1 MNHSLLDTLTNQLF
15 ALLSN
20 PLTLVCAL
28 VSAGMLAFAA
38 WLLLFQR
45 RLFFLAL
52 KNLRRNL
59 VRTLLTT
66 TAIMVLVFMI
76 TLIWTVIFFLDM
88 ATTEQS
94 KNLKL
99 IITERWQVPS
109 QVPMTYADYLDP
121 AKPAFLRELQGL
133 YGEKDFMIWSFYGG
147 TMDPAK
153 RTPENIIFFFA
164 MRPDQI
170 RPMMDDLEN
179 LDQDLIEKMKDPRK
193 PEAVLLGRDKLQA
206 ANLKVGSRFKLSSI
220 NYKDMDLEFEVVGEL
235 PDGRYSSS
243 AIMNID
249 YFNKAFDKYQQ
260 QHNGTPHPL
269 SDRRLN
275 LIWLRVPD
283 KATFDQVGN
292 LVENASVFK
301 SRPVKVETASSGIG
315 AFLDAYRDI
324 LWRMKWELVP
334 AMLVIMALVMANA
347 ISITVRERRGEMAV
361 LKVLG
366 FRPNQVLQLVLG
378 EALLVG
384 GLSGLLAAFGT
395 YALFNYTWGGL
406 PFRIG
411 FFPVFRI
418 PEFALLWGLAIGSG
432 TAFLGSIVPAW
443 NARSV
448 KVSEVFSRVA

>member
-1 MNHSLLDTLTNQLF
+1 MNDLLEALANQLT
-15 ALLSN
+15 ALLMN
-20 PLTLVCAL
+20 PISLASAV
-28 VSAGMLAFAA
+28 VSLAVLAFGA
-38 WLLLFQR
+38 WFVLFRR

-52 KNLRRNL
+52 KNLRRNP
-59 VRTLLTT
+59 VRTLLTA
-66 TAIMVLVFMI
+66 TATVVLVFMI
-76 TLIWTVIFFLDM
+76 TLIWTVVFFLDM

-99 IITERWQVPS
+99 IITERWQIPS
-109 QVPMTYADYLDP
+109 QIPMTYADYLDP
-121 AKPAFLRELQGL
+121 ASPAFLPELRGL

-153 RTPENIIFFFA
+153 RTPENLIFFFA

-179 LDQDLIEKMKDPRK
+179 LDQDLLDKMKDPRK
-193 PEAVLLGRDKLQA
+193 PEADLVGRDKLQA
-206 ANLKVGSRFKLSSI
+206 MNLQVGSRFKLVSI
-220 NYKDMDLEFEVVGEL
+220 NYKDMDLEFEVAGEL

-249 YFNKAFDKYQQ
+249 YFNKAFDKYYQ
-260 QHNGTPHPL
+260 QHNGTNHPL

-275 LIWLRVPD
+275 LLWIRVPD
-283 KATFDQVGN
+283 RATFEKVGTII
-292 LVENASVFK
+292 ENASVFQ

-347 ISITVRERRGEMAV
+347 ISITVRERRTEMAV
-361 LKVLG
+361 MKVLG

-384 GLSGLLAAFGT
+384 SVSGLVAAFGT

-432 TAFLGSIVPAW
+432 TALLGSLLPAW